1 MSVFFRSVFFRSAIL
16 GLTLTLGACG
26 DTDTGDTGDT
36 GGSEPTSEV
45 TEVGDCHPEDVLA
58 AAPEVAFT
66 RAELDGDFF
75 EVHGLAP
82 TVIESADQLAAFEA
96 QTGNT
101 VTSAVDFETQV
112 VLVSVVE
119 LGSTCG
125 GRDPV
130 VHVVEIDGAP
140 HLSLEVTNPD
150 ALCREVCDMYEA
162 ASQVLIVDRP
172 DTGSAT
178 VCGRLIETCG

>member
-82 TVIESADQLAAFEA
+82 TVIERGPA
-96 QTGNT
+96 
-101 VTSAVDFETQV
+101 
-112 VLVSVVE
+112 
-119 LGSTCG
+119 
-125 GRDPV
+125 GRV
-130 VHVVEIDGAP
+130 RA
-140 HLSLEVTNPD
+140 
-150 ALCREVCDMYEA
+150 
-162 ASQVLIVDRP
+162 RP
-172 DTGSAT
+172 AT
-178 VCGRLIETCG
+178 R